1 MASKGGFG
9 RGGFRSCVYALLCFR
24 DLEVFET
31 DQISDSALFI
41 PEGKGVVS
49 GWAVFAFDVD
59 AVWRLI
65 SSR

>member
-24 DLEVFET
+24 YLEVFET
-31 DQISDSALFI
+31 DQICDSALFVRD
-41 PEGKGVVS
+41 GKGVVS
-49 GWAVFAFDVD
+49 GWAVFAFDIG
-59 AVWRLI
+59 AVWCLI